1 MPFMQESCQISD
13 GLLYC
18 VVSLSTIRSDI
29 KLIIEGVQP
38 VASTTSLRGVVW
50 LVRGNQ
56 SGRVTKRIF
65 TNDNHTLSNT
75 QRRTSSELN
84 YIVNTRKCGVVIREV
99 ENECTSHNFR
109 FFAIFLPKI
118 IKIGGHLT
126 KFCVT

>member
-18 VVSLSTIRSDI
+18 VVSLSTMRSDI

-38 VASTTSLRGVVW
+38 VASTTSLRGVAW
-50 LVRGNQ
+50 LIRGNQ

-75 QRRTSSELN
+75 QRRTPSDLN
-84 YIVNTRKCGVVIREV
+84 YIVNTRKCSVVIREV
-99 ENECTSHNFR
+99 DNECTSHNFR
-109 FFAIFLPKI
+109 FLPS
-118 IKIGGHLT
+118 
-126 KFCVT
+126 FCQKLSKLVDI